1 MKIII
6 DERETALFST
16 CVSIV
21 KEEQLPKFNKRVLN
35 LGDILIVDEITK
47 DEETEITKEN
57 ILVIIERKSISD
69 LLASIK
75 DGRYEEQSYRLQHS
89 SGISTHNIL
98 YIIEGMFSQLK
109 TPQDKKMVL
118 SAITSLNYF
127 KGFSVIRTC
136 SVTETA
142 EFIINMS
149 DKMERDIKKGKSAA
163 FSFLRNKEELSEKS
177 KELEEDE
184 KEEGSEKRRT
194 EEKTEEEEEKG
205 IEIKKPQKYC
215 EVVKKVKKENI
226 TKENMGEI
234 ILCQIPGISSVT
246 AIAIMKYVEH
256 SIPKLIEILKT
267 SPEEL
272 QNIKIGEN
280 ENKLRKI
287 NKKNVDNM
295 IHFLL

>member
-16 CVSIV
+16 CVSII
-21 KEEQLPKFNKRVLN
+21 KEEQLPKINKRVLN
-35 LGDILIVDEITK
+35 LGDILIVDEIK
-47 DEETEITKEN
+47 NDETEITKEN

-149 DKMERDIKKGKSAA
+149 DKMERDIKKGKTAA
-163 FSFLRNKEELSEKS
+163 FSFIQKKEELSGKS
-177 KELEEDE
+177 KELEEGEDA
-184 KEEGSEKRRT
+184 KK
-194 EEKTEEEEEKG
+194 EEEEKG
-205 IEIKKPQKYC
+205 EDEIKKPQKYC

-256 SIPKLIEILKT
+256 SFPKLIEILKT

-272 QNIKIGEN
+272 QNIKIGDN